1 MLIAWQQQA
10 VPSEERWF
18 LAVLTKLD
26 CCDEATAWGAED
38 GVLIIGLAARL
49 TATGSA
55 WAAWSADKMFA
66 VVACG
71 GYLLLRTATLSD
83 CCIKGHLDVLLHRQ
97 SAGAFQVIA

>member
-1 MLIAWQQQA
+1 
-10 VPSEERWF
+10 
-18 LAVLTKLD
+18 
-26 CCDEATAWGAED
+26 
-38 GVLIIGLAARL
+38 
-49 TATGSA
+49 
-55 WAAWSADKMFA
+55 MFA